1 MECIKTNIN
10 GRECY
15 KAALANNVKKV
26 VVLSTDKLLILKL
39 YGATKLAAEKLLFLP
54 IIYLVIN
61 LQGFQLFVM
70 VMLLPSGFRC
80 RGF

>member
-1 MECIKTNIN
+1 MECIKTNIIGAEN
-10 GRECY
+10 VI

-26 VVLSTDKLLILKL
+26 VALSTDKAVDPVNL

-70 VMLLPSGFRC
+70 VMLLVLWVLL
-80 RGF
+80 